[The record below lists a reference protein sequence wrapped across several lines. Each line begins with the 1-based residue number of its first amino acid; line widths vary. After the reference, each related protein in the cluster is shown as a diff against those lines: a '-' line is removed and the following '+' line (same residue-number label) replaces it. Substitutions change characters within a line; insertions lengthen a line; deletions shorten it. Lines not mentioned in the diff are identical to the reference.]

1 MHRIEL
7 SHGAGGREMAKLIE
21 EFIIREFKNE
31 RAEVGLQEMD
41 DSAVFDEIAFT
52 TDSHTVQPIFFPG
65 GDIGKLAVA
74 GTINDIASI
83 GAKPVAMALAMI
95 MEEGFEIE
103 KYRKILESI
112 SRTAI
117 EGDVEIVTGDTK
129 VVEKGGIKDMII
141 TTSAIGKATK
151 LLDENFEITKR
162 NRWLL
167 DSCLR
172 EGDKIILTG
181 TIADHGIAIISKRE
195 GYGFEGKVK
204 SDVAPLYGLIEKAL
218 RAGGIVSAKDATRG
232 GIASALNEMAK
243 KSRVRINIEEEKI
256 PINEATLAACEMLGI
271 DPYAVGNEGKMVI
284 GVIASQAEDV
294 LEAIRKHKY
303 GRNAEIIGEVSNGNY
318 VILNTR
324 VGGKRILE
332 MPTGEII
339 PRIC

>member
-7 SHGAGGREMAKLIE
+7 SHGAGGREMAELIE
-21 EFIIREFKNE
+21 EFIIKEFRNRK
-31 RAEVGLQEMD
+31 AEVSLQQMD
-41 DSAVFDEIAFT
+41 DSGVFDDVVFT

-65 GDIGKLAVA
+65 GDIGRLAVA
-74 GTINDIASI
+74 GTINDIASL
-83 GAKPVAMALAMI
+83 GAKPIAMALAMVI
-95 MEEGFEIE
+95 EEGFEIE
-103 KYRKILESI
+103 KYKKILKSI
-112 SRTAI
+112 SNTAI
-117 EGDVEIVTGDTK
+117 EGEVEIITGDTK
-129 VVEKGGIKDMII
+129 VVERGGIKEMII
-141 TTSAIGKATK
+141 TTSAIGKATSM
-151 LLDENFEITKR
+151 LEENFELTKR
-162 NRWLL
+162 NKWLL

-172 EGDKIILTG
+172 KGDKIILTG

-204 SDVAPLYGLIEKAL
+204 SDVAPLYGLVEKAL
-218 RAGGIVSAKDATRG
+218 KVGGIVSAKDATRG

-243 KSRVRINIEEEKI
+243 KSQVRIQIDEEKI

-271 DPYAVGNEGKMVI
+271 DPYAVGNEGKMII
-284 GVIASQAEDV
+284 GVMEEMAEDV

-303 GRNAEIIGEVSNGNY
+303 GRKAEIVGEVTDGKY
-318 VILNTR
+318 VILNTK